1 MLFFA
6 QEGIGVDIFSP
17 LGFVILVIGIFITIG
32 LPVFMIKFGRKD

>member
-17 LGFVILVIGIFITIG
+17 LGVVILIIGIFITIG